1 MGHQRL
7 IRACFR
13 FIVPPK
19 GIYKFFPCGIRLG
32 ASKVEGRRGIG
43 QGKRGFFVRCFR
55 ENRTKKKERMT
66 LKICQSVEDGGEGR
80 KIGQTT
86 GVKLKVCQ
94 SVEHGGDDGCACSKK
109 GWMC

>member
-1 MGHQRL
+1 
-7 IRACFR
+7 
-13 FIVPPK
+13 
-19 GIYKFFPCGIRLG
+19 
-32 ASKVEGRRGIG
+32 
-43 QGKRGFFVRCFR
+43 
-55 ENRTKKKERMT
+55 MT

>member
-1 MGHQRL
+1 M
-7 IRACFR
+7 F
-13 FIVPPK
+13 
-19 GIYKFFPCGIRLG
+19 
-32 ASKVEGRRGIG
+32 S
-43 QGKRGFFVRCFR
+43 R
-55 ENRTKKKERMT
+55 ESNQKKERMT